1 MHSDQEHN
9 LSANHILSMRC
20 AAPQMLHVI
29 SGCVWITQSNDSVDY
44 FIRAGES
51 MLLHSERCVIEAQ
64 LDSRLRVS
72 DSTRPAWN
80 QRRHRYAASA
90 IAIANGWPPR
100 WLLAWLNQR
109 PFSG

>member
-90 IAIANGWPPR
+90 ISNGWHPP